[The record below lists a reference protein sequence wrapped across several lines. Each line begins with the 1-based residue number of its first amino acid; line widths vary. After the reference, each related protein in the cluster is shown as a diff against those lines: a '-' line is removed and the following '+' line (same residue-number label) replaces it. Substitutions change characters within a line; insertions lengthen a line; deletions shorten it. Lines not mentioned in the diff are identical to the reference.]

1 VFEYK
6 GHIHIHSRYSD
17 GGDQVK
23 QIAAQ
28 AARAGLDFI
37 IITDH
42 SNLDGLYKGEE
53 GYQSGVLV
61 LIGMEVNQECN
72 HYLALGVNEVVSN
85 NDQNPQLVINE
96 VNRQQ
101 GIGII
106 AHPFEKGSRYYQK
119 GRTYE
124 WRDWSVTDFQGIEI
138 WNYLSQFRDA
148 CTSILK
154 SIYLIFNP
162 VAGLSQPCSQAL
174 NTLDKLQARGQKVFA
189 YGGSDAHG
197 IRIKV
202 GRLPV
207 SVSPYY
213 LCFNLINMHI
223 LCPRPFSGDLQLDQK
238 QVYEALNQGR
248 SWIACDYYQPG
259 DGFRF
264 ELHNDSKTWPIG
276 SSVDYIANLKFSVKT
291 PAPARV
297 VLLHNGR
304 HLETSQGTDHF
315 FTNLR
320 PGVYRVEAY
329 LKDKFRYRPWIYS
342 NPIWIKYN
350 GIRH

>member
-1 VFEYK
+1 MFEYK

-17 GGDQVK
+17 GGGKVK
-23 QIAAQ
+23 QIATE
-28 AARAGLDFI
+28 AAKAGLDFM

-42 SNLDGLYKGEE
+42 CNLDGLYAGEE

-61 LIGMEVNQECN
+61 MIGMEVNQECN
-72 HYLALGVNEVVSN
+72 HYLALSVKDVVANNEH
-85 NDQNPQLVINE
+85 NPQVVIDE

-106 AHPFEKGSRYYQK
+106 AHPFEKGSPYYQK

-124 WRDWSVTDFQGIEI
+124 WKDWAVSDFQGIEI
-138 WNYLSQFRDA
+138 WNYISQFRDE
-148 CTSILK
+148 CTSVLK

-162 VAGLSQPCSQAL
+162 VAGLSRPCSKAL
-174 NTLDKLQARGQKVFA
+174 NILDQLQTRVQKIFA

-197 IRIKV
+197 MIIRV
-202 GRLPV
+202 GPLPV
-207 SVSPYY
+207 SISPYN
-213 LCFNLINMHI
+213 LCFHLINIHI
-223 LCPRPFSGDLQLDQK
+223 LSKRRLSGDLQLDK
-238 QVYEALNQGR
+238 EQVYEALKQGR
-248 SWIACDYYQPG
+248 SWIACDYYHPS

-264 ELHNDSKTWPIG
+264 ELHNDTESWPIG
-276 SSVDYIANLKFSVKT
+276 TTVKYSANLKIFVKT

-304 HLETSQGTDHF
+304 YQETSQGKSHY
-315 FTNLR
+315 FTNLQ

-329 LKDKFRYRPWIYS
+329 LKDKFRYRPWIYT
-342 NPIWIKYN
+342 NPIWIT
-350 GIRH
+350 

>member
-1 VFEYK
+1 MFEYN

-17 GGDQVK
+17 GGGKVK
-23 QIAAQ
+23 QLAAQ
-28 AARAGLDFI
+28 AAKAGLDFI

-42 SNLDGLYKGEE
+42 CNLDGLYKGEE

-61 LIGMEVNQECN
+61 MIGMEVNREYN
-72 HYLALGVNEVVSN
+72 HYLALGVKELVAN
-85 NDQNPQLVINE
+85 NDESPQVVINE

-106 AHPFEKGSRYYQK
+106 AHPFEKGSPYYQK

-124 WRDWSVTDFQGIEI
+124 WKDWGVNDFQGIEI
-138 WNYLSQFRDA
+138 WNYISQFRDA

-154 SIYLIFNP
+154 SIYLLFNP
-162 VAGLSQPCSQAL
+162 VAGLSRPCSRAL
-174 NTLDKLQARGQKVFA
+174 NTLDQLQARGQKVFA

-202 GRLPV
+202 GRIPV
-207 SVSPYY
+207 KVSPYY
-213 LCFNLINMHI
+213 LCFKLINMHI
-223 LCPRPFSGDLQLDQK
+223 LCKRKLSGNLQFDKEQIY
-238 QVYEALNQGR
+238 QALREGR
-248 SWIACDYYQPG
+248 SWIACDYYHPS

-264 ELHNDSKTWPIG
+264 EMHNDKESWPIG
-276 SSVDYIANLKFSVKT
+276 STVKYSANLKFLVRT
-291 PAPARV
+291 PAIARV

-304 HLETSQGTDHF
+304 SLVTSQGKTHS
-315 FTNLR
+315 FTSLQ

-329 LKDKFRYRPWIYS
+329 LKDKYRYRPWIYT
-342 NPIWIKYN
+342 NPIWIN
-350 GIRH
+350 